1 MVLAAVFS
9 VAVMFLLIH
18 CLLLLQILCVGVVRS
33 LILYAHCVLSNF
45 AMISLERRVCY
56 FTSIVFMITCESYCL
71 VSLSRGGMVGL
82 QFVFVPF
89 PCHTHL
95 L

>member
-1 MVLAAVFS
+1 M
-9 VAVMFLLIH
+9 
-18 CLLLLQILCVGVVRS
+18 GVVRS
-33 LILYAHCVLSNF
+33 LIFFAHCVLSNF
-45 AMISLERRVCY
+45 AMISLERRVGF

-82 QFVFVPF
+82 QFVFVLF